1 MSRSGSRITAAATL
15 AVLWAVVAAAA
26 PEFDRAAARQAAI
39 ARLVE
44 LHGADTRPRIEL
56 GVTQAADMWRPEDGS
71 TQEFVDFAATH
82 LVVDARTLDDTFAH
96 LERSM
101 EMLDGHFV
109 SMGRELRHFMDVE
122 TGPVRPVDRLLAA
135 YDPAAHL
142 LDDLFA
148 SRIAFVALLNF
159 PASTLEQRNADG
171 PQWSRRRWAEA
182 RLVGRF
188 AQRVPA
194 AAQQAVSAATAA
206 ADAYISDYNL
216 YLHHWLLP
224 DGRRPFTAGL
234 RLISHWGLRDE
245 LKAHYGSAEG
255 LEKQRLIARV
265 MEDIVRQEIPSSV
278 VNNPLLDWTPETGKV
293 TVAAVQD
300 VEAPA
305 GAEAQPKPAREPD
318 TRYRKLLDIF
328 HAMQQVDPSVP
339 QAPTAIARSFDMERE
354 IPVERVRSM
363 FEALFASPV
372 AAQVASL
379 IENRLGRPL
388 EPFDIWYAGFK
399 PRAEYGEAELDA
411 MTKKR
416 YPTPAAFAADIPRIL
431 RDLGFAP
438 DTATMLA
445 AHIVVDP
452 SRGAGHALG
461 AGRRDDVSH
470 LRTRVGADGMDYK
483 GYNIAVHE
491 LGHNVEQV
499 FSLNTI
505 DHTSLQGVP
514 GNAFTEALAF
524 VFQQRDLELL
534 GLAKQ
539 GGESEHLR
547 ALEAFWASC
556 EIGAVALVDVA
567 VWDWMYAHP
576 GARADELRAATV
588 RIAGEVWDRTFAP
601 LMHGKKS
608 VLLGIYSH
616 MLAYPLYLAHYPLGH
631 LIAFQLEEHFAGAN
645 MAREFERV
653 CQQGRLVPDLW
664 MQGAVGSKIGP
675 EPLLQATARALQALG
690 PQETGGGR

>member
-1 MSRSGSRITAAATL
+1 MERVGGRIGAAAAL
-15 AVLWAVVAAAA
+15 AVALAADVVAA
-26 PEFDRAAARQAAI
+26 PEFDRAGARETAI

-44 LHGADTRPRIEL
+44 MHGAAARSRIEG
-56 GVTQAADMWRPEDGS
+56 GVTQAADLWQPEDGS
-71 TQEFVDFAATH
+71 TQEFVDFAAAN
-82 LVVDARTLDDTFAH
+82 LVVDPQTLDDTFAH

-101 EMLDGHFV
+101 EMVDGHFV

-135 YDPAAHL
+135 YDPSAHIH
-142 LDDLFA
+142 DDLFDA
-148 SRIAFVALLNF
+148 KLAFVALLNF
-159 PASTLEQRNADG
+159 PASTLDQRIADG
-171 PQWSRRRWAEA
+171 AQWSRRRWAEA

-188 AQRVPA
+188 AERVPA

-216 YLHHWLLP
+216 YLHHWLNP
-224 DGRRPFTAGL
+224 DGRRPFAAGL

-245 LKAHYGSAEG
+245 LKAHYSSADG

-265 MEDIVRQEIPSSV
+265 MEDIVRQDIPAGV
-278 VNNPLLDWTPETGKV
+278 VNNPLVDWTPATGKV
-293 TVAAVQD
+293 TLAAASD
-300 VEAPA
+300 VEPPA
-305 GAEAQPKPAREPD
+305 GAHADPTPGREPD
-318 TRYRKLLDIF
+318 TRYQKLLDIF
-328 HAMQQVDPSVP
+328 HAMQQVDAAVP
-339 QAPTAIARSFDMERE
+339 RAPTAIARSFEMERE
-354 IPVERVRSM
+354 IPVEKVRSM

-372 AAQVASL
+372 AAQAASL

-411 MTKKR
+411 ITKKR

-431 RDLGFAP
+431 RDLGFAA

-461 AGRRDDVSH
+461 AGRRDDGAH

-534 GLAKQ
+534 GLASKDEAGQ
-539 GGESEHLR
+539 HLR

-556 EIGAVALVDVA
+556 EIGAVTLVDLA
-567 VWDWMYAHP
+567 VWEWMYAHP
-576 GARADELRAATV
+576 AAQAAELRAATV

-616 MLAYPLYLAHYPLGH
+616 MLAYPLYLANYPLGH
-631 LIAFQLEEHFAGAN
+631 LIAFQLEEHFARAN
-645 MAREFERV
+645 LAREFERV
-653 CQQGRLVPDLW
+653 CQQGRVTPDLW
-664 MQGAVGSKIGP
+664 MQGAVGAKVGP
-675 EPLLQATARALQALG
+675 EPLLQATARALQALR
-690 PQETGGGR
+690 PQATGGGG